1 MTLNHNILPAFKER
15 RYIFIA
21 LFTILALFSGCSVK
35 YSFSGASISAGVK
48 TFSVQYFQNRAPLV
62 QPGLSQYL
70 TTQLIDKCKSQT
82 SLKYITSV
90 GDTSFE
96 GEITEYYTRPTT
108 VAADAQAAVNRFTI
122 TVRVKFTNVV
132 DPDFSF
138 DRPFSRYADYNS
150 SLDLSAVE
158 QDLSRKIV
166 EELIEDIFNAAFV
179 NW

>member
-1 MTLNHNILPAFKER
+1 MR
-15 RYIFIA
+15 RYLIIP
-21 LFTILALFSGCSVK
+21 LFAILVLFQGCSVK

-62 QPGLSQYL
+62 QPGLSQYI
-70 TTQLIDKCKSQT
+70 TTELIDKCKSQT
-82 SLKYITSV
+82 SLKYVTGV

-96 GEITEYYTRPTT
+96 GEITEYFTRPTT

-122 TVRVKFTNVV
+122 TVRVKFTNVI
-132 DPDFSF
+132 DPDNSF
-138 DRPFSRYADYNS
+138 DKSFSRYADYNS

-166 EELIEDIFNAAFV
+166 AEIIEDIFNAAFV

>member
-1 MTLNHNILPAFKER
+1 MILNHNIEMTFKVR
-15 RYIFIA
+15 RLFIVS
-21 LFTILALFSGCSVK
+21 LFPVFVLLSGCSVK

-62 QPGLSQYL
+62 QPGLSQYI
-70 TTQLIDKCKSQT
+70 TTELMDKCKSQT
-82 SLKYITSV
+82 SLKFVTSV
-90 GDTSFE
+90 GDASFE
-96 GEITEYYTRPTT
+96 GEIIEYYTRPTT

-132 DPDFSF
+132 DPDNSF
-138 DRPFSRYADYNS
+138 DTRFSRYADYSS

-158 QDLSRKIV
+158 QDLSKKIV
-166 EELIEDIFNAAFV
+166 EEIIEDIFNAAFV